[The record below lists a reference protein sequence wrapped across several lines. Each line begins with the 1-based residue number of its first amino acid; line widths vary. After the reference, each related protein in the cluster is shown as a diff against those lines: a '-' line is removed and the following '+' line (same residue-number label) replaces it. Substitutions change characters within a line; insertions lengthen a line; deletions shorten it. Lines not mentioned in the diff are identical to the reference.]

1 MRKKILCIISCICFS
16 TCMVT
21 DGYADD
27 YLKIGVVAEGEYKR
41 VSDCEL
47 DNRSTVVLGSYFLDR
62 MCTSEFPNQVAK
74 KGFFYKDNFAWEK
87 DLKAGN
93 QHNETG
99 NLYPTVDDVDIA
111 LFSGH
116 GFKAYDLDR
125 HYFPHNSMH
134 FYTCNSSTKFHP
146 AGESGERTDSS
157 NLFTTEARWGSGD
170 AITKWVVTY
179 TCNFLNEADKDR
191 YQLMQGIHMVLGY
204 GSTMYIA
211 PVSAWDFADRLR
223 QGQKF
228 IDAFVGSSYKY
239 MYPEM
244 DTDKNGNKLIVSI
257 LTAEKSYT
265 DILFYYSSK
274 PKKYGSDERYLQV
287 DYKFKKGGRKYE
299 KKM

>member
-27 YLKIGVVAEGEYKR
+27 YLKIGVVAEGEYNKI
-41 VSDCEL
+41 SDCNL
-47 DNRSTVVLGSYFLDR
+47 DNRSTVVLASYFLDR

-116 GFKAYDLDR
+116 GFKVYDLAR

-134 FYTCNSSTKFHP
+134 F
-146 AGESGERTDSS
+146 
-157 NLFTTEARWGSGD
+157 
-170 AITKWVVTY
+170 Y

-204 GSTMYIA
+204 GSTMYIE
-211 PVSAWDFADRLR
+211 PVAAWDFADRLR

-239 MYPEM
+239 MYSRM
-244 DTDKNGNKLIVSI
+244 DTDANGNKLIVSI

-265 DILFYYSSK
+265 DILFDYSSK